1 VSAGSGLDVRRR
13 GPAASG
19 RRALAVTVGKTA
31 RGAVRRLGR
40 GNGTAIPGM
49 AALAIDAGLLAG
61 LASEIRRGA
70 VIVTGTSGKG
80 TTCRMLSGVMRASG
94 LHPVLNREGS
104 NQPAGLVTTLLS
116 HAAPSGH
123 LPADDRAIG
132 LFEVDEGSLPDV
144 LTQVRPTA
152 LVFTNVFSDQMDRYL
167 ELDYLTR
174 RWEQCLRSLPGD
186 TTLVLNADDP
196 RLANLA
202 EDLENPRIFYGLED
216 TARRRSAAGSVT
228 DCPRCPRCTG
238 ELDYDR
244 VFYAH
249 LGHWT
254 CRRCGLARPAA
265 QVYAAEVDLAGAAS
279 SRVQMITP
287 DGAAVLEIPLPGL
300 YNAYNAVAAAAA
312 ATAGQL
318 PAGALPAIAEMTP
331 GFFRMER
338 VTIDGRDVH
347 LALAKNP
354 HAYTEVLRA
363 VLGDGRP
370 KHMLLALNDRAG
382 DAEPD
387 VSWIWDVDFESLSG
401 LVPVAVLSGNRAP
414 DLAVRLK
421 YAGWAGAGAAGIPVE
436 PDPVSGLR
444 LALDLTP
451 AGQPLWVVSTYQVL
465 WQLRDWLRRQG
476 LVSALWEI

>member
-1 VSAGSGLDVRRR
+1 MSRKACLGSGLDIRSR

-49 AALAIDAGLLAG
+49 VALAIDAGVLAG
-61 LASEIRRGA
+61 LACEIRRGA

-80 TTCRMLSGVMRASG
+80 TTCR
-94 LHPVLNREGS
+94 
-104 NQPAGLVTTLLS
+104 
-116 HAAPSGH
+116 
-123 LPADDRAIG
+123 
-132 LFEVDEGSLPDV
+132 
-144 LTQVRPTA
+144 
-152 LVFTNVFSDQMDRYL
+152 
-167 ELDYLTR
+167 
-174 RWEQCLRSLPGD
+174 
-186 TTLVLNADDP
+186 
-196 RLANLA
+196 
-202 EDLENPRIFYGLED
+202 
-216 TARRRSAAGSVT
+216 
-228 DCPRCPRCTG
+228 
-238 ELDYDR
+238 
-244 VFYAH
+244 
-249 LGHWT
+249 
-254 CRRCGLARPAA
+254 
-265 QVYAAEVDLAGAAS
+265 
-279 SRVQMITP
+279 TP

-300 YNAYNAVAAAAA
+300 YNPYNAVAAAAA

-318 PAGALPAIAEMTP
+318 PAGALPAIAWMPP
-331 GFFRMER
+331 GFFRVGR
-338 VTIDGRDVH
+338 VAIDGRDVH

-370 KHMLLALNDRAG
+370 KHMLLALDDRAG
-382 DAEPD
+382 DAEHG
-387 VSWIWDVDFESLSG
+387 VSWIWDVDFESLGG

-414 DLAVRLK
+414 GLAVRLK
-421 YAGWAGAGAAGIPVE
+421 YAGWAGAGAAGIAVE
-436 PDPVSGLR
+436 PDPVRGLR